1 LTISCNLV
9 PADPIL
15 PAALGFSA
23 LAALRDALGP
33 TPPATTSSP
42 AAAPSPSSS
51 GQQGLREAFAETGWV
66 SLGRI
71 LDDAEVDR
79 YVEAFDRS
87 RREQAHWWQNNG
99 IWQTQLA
106 QPLLACTTFDGLLQH
121 PRVVGALEE
130 LAGGEV
136 VFQECTLRHMA
147 PYDGTQIDGITS
159 WEREGGPAGPGAGTD
174 TPAEERGTAT
184 TGRRWH
190 RDGGQTLAWH
200 DHPLGVGYF
209 QLFVYLTDVRHNTH
223 SFAISPEPVG
233 RPILDEDGGLDHA
246 AQLAAGGVQEIGGVR
261 GTAILFN
268 IARLHTVCVRQ
279 TQAERK
285 SVQAYVSAATD

>member
-1 LTISCNLV
+1 
-9 PADPIL
+9 
-15 PAALGFSA
+15 
-23 LAALRDALGP
+23 
-33 TPPATTSSP
+33 
-42 AAAPSPSSS
+42 
-51 GQQGLREAFAETGWV
+51 FAETGWV

-87 RREQAHWWQNNG
+87 RREQGRWWQNNG

-106 QPLLACTTFDGLLQH
+106 QPLLACTFFDGLLQH
-121 PRVVGALEE
+121 PRVVGALKE

-159 WEREGGPAGPGAGTD
+159 WEREGGPAGPGAGAD
-174 TPAEERGTAT
+174 TPAAERGTAT

-209 QLFVYLTDVRHNTH
+209 QLFVYLTDVHDRDTH
-223 SFAISPEPVG
+223 GFAISPEPVG
-233 RPILDEDGGLDHA
+233 RPILDVEGSLDHA
-246 AQLAAGGVQEIGGVR
+246 AQLTAGGVQEIPGVR

-285 SVQAYVSAATD
+285 SVQVIPHQTVPIRRAPTSGTHGHDTARGPTHFSGPANSGCSERLGRRTTATSCGR